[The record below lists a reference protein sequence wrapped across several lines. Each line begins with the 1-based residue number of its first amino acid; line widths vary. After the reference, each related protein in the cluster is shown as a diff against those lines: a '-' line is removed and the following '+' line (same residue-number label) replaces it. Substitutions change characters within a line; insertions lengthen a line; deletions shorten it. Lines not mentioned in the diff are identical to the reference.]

1 MRQAEASAKMREAAV
16 QNKEVEVN
24 QEVNGKEVGA
34 IKCEADAQKRETEAQ
49 RKEENIWYREF
60 G

>member
-1 MRQAEASAKMREAAV
+1 MREAAV
-16 QNKEVEVN
+16 QNKEIEVN